1 MTPILPVRMTPI
13 LPVTTRMRKREE
25 KEAGDGASANG
36 DTTGKTHI
44 RPWPLVPVMAL
55 ASNNVQI

>member
-25 KEAGDGASANG
+25 KEAGNGASANG

-44 RPWPLVPVMAL
+44 RPRPLVSITAL
-55 ASNNVQI
+55 AGTNVQI